1 MPTGMSGD
9 NGGEITTKFY
19 GLRTKARRSRRFY
32 DLKKN
37 DTGPMNSAV
46 EDSPAAGVD
55 VSGRPNMSAELLLKP
70 TGHLRPVIPRSY
82 VHQFRRSS
90 D

>member
-1 MPTGMSGD
+1 MSRAATG
-9 NGGEITTKFY
+9 
-19 GLRTKARRSRRFY
+19 RSELASCGYSRE
-32 DLKKN
+32 
-37 DTGPMNSAV
+37 TVAGPMNSAV